1 MKRILIVALAVL
13 MIAAAAFAYLLK
25 TDENGRPY
33 GVYEVNVVGSGG
45 GAGSMYLLNSTGTTP
60 LYTYSNGGTPSEYFL
75 GTFNILNGTSSGGT
89 LERIHTTQIGGNYAL
104 DVKSVLYNSSNNP
117 IGSTYVGGPYCLN
130 TTGVLGQPYTNQWV
144 SMSTCSTTGV
154 SVGLGGTP
162 NLALAVKE
170 HDDSGNAIDYISLA
184 AGVYGVRAAMYDTS
198 GDALDISL
206 GAAKSLIEWYDGTAQ
221 RNNLITHPIPFA
233 LYGYPSSAQN
243 LFENANARPLYTK
256 KAGGTITGTT
266 TGNGTTTI
274 FTPTGAAVVS
284 NVVLTTESNAG
295 SVVIE
300 FAAGTDIAKIYCAA
314 QKSFNS
320 GEIKSTGST
329 GNAVQI
335 VRASFAGS
343 EEVFYSI
350 TYTEE

>member
-1 MKRILIVALAVL
+1 MKRIVIVVMAVL
-13 MIAAAAFAYLLK
+13 MIVAAAFAYLLK

-45 GAGSMYLLNSTGTTP
+45 GAGSMYLLNSTGASSLYTP
-60 LYTYSNGGTPSEYFL
+60 L
-75 GTFNILNGTSSGGT
+75 
-89 LERIHTTQIGGNYAL
+89 IGGNYLLGSDAWISDGSGTPITSITLGSVQAL
-104 DVKSVLYNSSNNP
+104 DVN
-117 IGSTYVGGPYCLN
+117 CRF
-130 TTGVLGQPYTNQWV
+130 
-144 SMSTCSTTGV
+144 STTPYYMILDSWGQQLRNSTISGSAV
-154 SVGLGGTP
+154 LPTMSGTYDYNLNGIMSSVIGT
-162 NLALAVKE
+162 K
-170 HDDSGNAIDYISLA
+170 
-184 AGVYGVRAAMYDTS
+184 R
-198 GDALDISL
+198 ALDVSAITS
-206 GAAKSLIEWYDGTAQ
+206 WYDGSSIY
-221 RNNLITHPIPFA
+221 NNLLTNPLPFA

-243 LFENANARPLYTK
+243 LFENTNTRPLYTK

-274 FTPTGAAVVS
+274 FTPTGSAVVS

-295 SVVIE
+295 SVVVE
-300 FAAGTDIAKIYCAA
+300 FAAGTDIAKIYCAR
-314 QKSFNS
+314 QTSFNS
-320 GEIKSTGST
+320 GEIKSTGSS